1 MTTPD
6 NSSAAP
12 GGARLDQA
20 IEDLEFLNQ
29 VATVVARAETPAAAE
44 QAIITTCVERLKAE
58 QGAIWRMSTAEM
70 SPLAT
75 VARVFEG
82 GIPGLPL
89 RLNLQILD
97 WIQRNQAPLLS
108 NDIVGDARLKHGPQG
123 PPPGLRSLLA
133 VPLFHKK
140 TIIGLL
146 AVLNAKSPA
155 GFTEADQRALA
166 IIGMQCAQLQ
176 ENARLQAE
184 ELRLRELEKE
194 LTAARQIQQSL
205 LPAVMPVIEGWEFAG
220 SYEPARQVGGDLY
233 HIDRVGDRVHL
244 AVADVAGKGLAAS
257 LYMVNVCSNMRA
269 LAAAGLGPAELVSR
283 LNDVLL
289 ATVTEGR
296 FVTLF
301 WGTIDL
307 GNSLYRYCNGGH
319 NAALLVHA
327 DGSHEW
333 LDAGGT
339 LVGLI
344 PGLTFDSG
352 EKSLAA
358 GDRLILYSDG
368 ITEAVAPDGDFFGDE
383 RLVECVQAAVARRET
398 AAGQLVKT
406 VLDAVLQHEAGGP
419 AMDDKTILVVAKG

>member
-1 MTTPD
+1 MPTPD
-6 NSSAAP
+6 IPPPP
-12 GGARLDQA
+12 GGPRLDQA

-58 QGAIWRMSTAEM
+58 QGAIWRMSTAEL

-108 NDIVGDARLKHGPQG
+108 NDIVNDPRLKHGPQG
-123 PPPGLRSLLA
+123 APQGLKSLLA

-140 TIIGLL
+140 MIIGLL
-146 AVLNAKSPA
+146 AVLNAREA
-155 GFTEADQRALA
+155 QGFTEADQRALA

-184 ELRLRELEKE
+184 EVRLRELEKE
-194 LTAARQIQQSL
+194 LAAARQIQQSL
-205 LPAVMPVIEGWEFAG
+205 LPAIMPVVAGWEFAG
-220 SYEPARQVGGDLY
+220 HYEPARQVGGDLY
-233 HIDRVGDRVHL
+233 HVDRVGERVHL
-244 AVADVAGKGLAAS
+244 AVADVAGKGLPAS

-269 LAAAGLGPAELVSR
+269 LAASGLAPAELMLR
-283 LNDVLL
+283 LNEVLL
-289 ATVTEGR
+289 ATLTEGR

-301 WGTIDL
+301 WGTLDVSS
-307 GNSLYRYCNGGH
+307 GLYRYCNGGH

-327 DGSHEW
+327 DGAHEW

-339 LVGLI
+339 LIGLI
-344 PGLTFDSG
+344 PGLAFDDG
-352 EKSLAA
+352 EKILNP
-358 GDRLILYSDG
+358 GDRLVLYSDG
-368 ITEAVAPDGDFFGDE
+368 ITEAMAPDGDFFGDD
-383 RLVECVQAAVARRET
+383 RLVEAVRGAMT
-398 AAGQLVKT
+398 GDQKNAGQIVKA
-406 VLDAVLQHEAGGP
+406 VLDAVLHHESGGP
-419 AMDDKTILVVAKG
+419 AMDDKTILVVARG